1 MKFRSFS
8 IINQKDKY
16 LLELSFRITQELT
29 KFSHQ
34 ATAEVLG
41 KMYGVLAK
49 RQGRVLREELREGTG
64 TFIIAA
70 VLPVAQSLGFAEEI
84 RKKTSGLAMPQL
96 VFSHWETLQEDP
108 FWVPTTEEEL
118 THFGEMGDSGG

>member
-1 MKFRSFS
+1 
-8 IINQKDKY
+8 
-16 LLELSFRITQELT
+16 
-29 KFSHQ
+29 
-34 ATAEVLG
+34 
-41 KMYGVLAK
+41 MYGVLAK